1 MMNSDQKTIKTYNKI
16 AKEYAARGYSNP
28 LFWHREFKIFQK
40 LISGKK
46 IIDIGCGSG
55 KDALLFIKNKFDYI
69 GIDASSGLLREARKF
84 INPVREPHSLNPSR
98 NLFLTGSALKNS
110 NHQLKS
116 VAFSNGVKSGKF
128 ILMNFYKLNFPRNHF
143 DGFWAAASLLH
154 IPKRRVAKVLRAIR
168 KIIKPQGVG
177 FIALKEKRHLD
188 EGIIKEKKHGGIERY
203 FAFYTKSEFKK
214 ILEQNGF
221 EILKNHIRQEED
233 TNWLCYFVKKI

>member
-1 MMNSDQKTIKTYNKI
+1 MQRLYAAIYMLNPSQRTIKTYNKI
-16 AKEYAARGYSNP
+16 AKEYAARGYNNP

-40 LISGKK
+40 LISGKRV
-46 IIDIGCGSG
+46 IDIGCGSG

-69 GIDASSGLLREARKF
+69 GIDASSGLLHEARKF
-84 INPVREPHSLNPSR
+84 
-98 NLFLTGSALKNS
+98 
-110 NHQLKS
+110 
-116 VAFSNGVKSGKF
+116 VKSGKF
-128 ILMNFYKLNFPRNHF
+128 ILMNFYKLKFPQNHF

-168 KIIKPQGVG
+168 KIIKSQGIG

-203 FAFYTKSEFKK
+203 FAFYTKVEFQK

-221 EILKNHIRQEED
+221 KILRNHIHQEED
-233 TNWLCYFVKKI
+233 TNWLCYFVRKI